1 MIRGAGKTIDW
12 LTFMLYVSLALI
24 GGLMVFAAEYPKND
38 FEWTALFQ
46 APAKQ
51 LWWVVISLVVF
62 SLVFMIETK
71 FWQTFAYIIY
81 AVTIVLLILVLFFG
95 STKKGATAWF
105 NIGGFSLQP
114 SELAK
119 LGTCLALSS
128 YLGYYKT
135 KLTNP
140 KALFISLSIFLL
152 PSVLILLQPDAGSTL
167 TFMSFFVVLFREGLN
182 PNLYLVALLL
192 ITIFITSLIFPLIH
206 LFSGATIVTNLI
218 LLLYQ
223 KRSRNWWLAFGGLL
237 LITIVAMVFNWGLES
252 LILNLGFCI
261 TLLYYGLRKGQYRTM
276 IGLAIILVMS
286 MGFAFTARTIF
297 DKFLEPHQKDRINV
311 WLRPELSDPR
321 GALYNVMQSKYAIG
335 AGGFAGKG
343 FLQGTMTKLNY
354 VPEQSTDFIFSTIG
368 EEQGFIG
375 VTAIIIIFLMLMI
388 RVTTIGERAKTAF
401 GRTLAYSIAGFLFVH
416 FFINIGMTMGLMPV
430 IGIPLPL
437 ISKGGTS
444 LLSFSIMMGI
454 LLRMDLERTR
464 G

>member
-1 MIRGAGKTIDW
+1 
-12 LTFMLYVSLALI
+12 MLYASLALI

-38 FEWTALFQ
+38 FEWQALFE
-46 APAKQ
+46 APTKQ

-62 SLVFMIETK
+62 GLVFMVETK
-71 FWQTFAYIIY
+71 FWQTFAYVIY
-81 AVTIVLLILVLFFG
+81 AVTLALLVLVLFFG

-105 NIGGFSLQP
+105 NLAGFSLQP

-135 KLTNP
+135 KLSNP
-140 KALFISLSIFLL
+140 KSIIICIAIFMFPAAL
-152 PSVLILLQPDAGSTL
+152 VLLQPDAGSTL

-182 PNLYLVALLL
+182 PNLYIVALLL

-206 LFSGATIVTNLI
+206 LFSAATIVANFI

-223 KRSRNWWLAFGGLL
+223 KRSRNWWISFASIFVFS
-237 LITIVAMVFNWGLES
+237 IIAMMFNWGVES
-252 LILNLGFCI
+252 LIVNLGLCI
-261 TLLYYGLRKGQYRTM
+261 TLLYNGIKKGQYRTM
-276 IGLAIILVMS
+276 IGLASILMVC
-286 MGFAFTARTIF
+286 MGFAYTARTIF
-297 DKFLEPHQKDRINV
+297 DKVLEPHQQDRINV

-321 GALYNVMQSKYAIG
+321 GALYNVLQSKYAIG

-354 VPEQSTDFIFSTIG
+354 VPEQATDFIFSTIG

-375 VTAIIIIFLMLMI
+375 VTAIIIIFLMLITRITM
-388 RVTTIGERAKTAF
+388 IGERAKTAF
-401 GRTLAYSIAGFLFVH
+401 GRTYAYSVAGFLFVH

-437 ISKGGTS
+437 VSKGGTS

-454 LLRMDLERTR
+454 LMKMDLERTR

>member
-1 MIRGAGKTIDW
+1 MIRSSGKTVDW
-12 LTFMLYVSLALI
+12 LTFMLYLSLSVI
-24 GGLMVFAAEYPKND
+24 GGLMVFAAEYPQSD
-38 FEWTALFQ
+38 FDWHYLFRS
-46 APAKQ
+46 PGKQ
-51 LWWVVISLVVF
+51 LWWVIISLGVLG
-62 SLVFMIETK
+62 LVFLVETK
-71 FWQTFAYIIY
+71 FWQTFAYVIY
-81 AVTIVLLILVLFFG
+81 AFTLALLILVLFVG

-119 LGTCLALSS
+119 LGTCLALAS

-135 KLTNP
+135 KLSNP
-140 KALFISLSIFLL
+140 KALIISLAIFLL
-152 PSVLILLQPDAGSTL
+152 PSALIILQPDAGSTL

-182 PNLYLVALLL
+182 PNLYLVAILL

-206 LFSGATIVTNLI
+206 LFSAATLITNFI

-223 KRSRNWWLAFGGLL
+223 KRQRNWWIGFAASLSFS
-237 LITIVAMVFNWGLES
+237 IVAMIYNWGIES
-252 LILNLGFCI
+252 LIINLGMCV
-261 TLLYYGLRKGQYRTM
+261 TLLFNGFKKGQYRTM
-276 IGLAIILVMS
+276 IGITAVLAIS

-297 DKFLEPHQKDRINV
+297 DKVLEPHQKDRINV

-335 AGGFAGKG
+335 AGGFVGKG

-375 VTAIIIIFLMLMI
+375 VTAIIIIFFMLI
-388 RVTTIGERAKTAF
+388 LRITTIGERSKTAF
-401 GRTLAYSIAGFLFVH
+401 GRTYAYSVAGFLFVH

-437 ISKGGTS
+437 VSKGGTS
-444 LLSFSIMMGI
+444 LLTFSIMMGI
-454 LLRMDLERTR
+454 LLKMDLERTR

>member
-1 MIRGAGKTIDW
+1 MIRVGKNIDW

-38 FEWTALFQ
+38 FEWHALFE

-51 LWWVVISLVVF
+51 LWWVVISIVVF
-62 SLVFMIETK
+62 GLVFMVETK
-71 FWQTFAYIIY
+71 FWQTFAYVIY
-81 AVTIVLLILVLFFG
+81 AVTLVLLVLVLFFG

-105 NIGGFSLQP
+105 NLAGFSLQP

-140 KALFISLSIFLL
+140 KSIIICIAIFMF
-152 PSVLILLQPDAGSTL
+152 PAVLVLLQPDAGSTL

-182 PNLYLVALLL
+182 PNLYIIALLL

-206 LFSGATIVTNLI
+206 LFSAATIVANFI
-218 LLLYQ
+218 LMLYQ
-223 KRSRNWWLAFGGLL
+223 KRSRNWWIAFASIFMLS
-237 LITIVAMVFNWGLES
+237 IIAMIFDWGIES
-252 LILNLGFCI
+252 LIVNLGLCT
-261 TLLYYGLRKGQYRTM
+261 TLLYNGLKRGQYRTM
-276 IGLAIILVMS
+276 IGLAAILVVS
-286 MGFAFTARTIF
+286 MGFAYTARTIF
-297 DKFLEPHQKDRINV
+297 DKVLEPHQKERINV

-335 AGGFAGKG
+335 AGGFTGKG

-354 VPEQSTDFIFSTIG
+354 VPEQATDFIFSTIG

-375 VTAIIIIFLMLMI
+375 VSAIIIIFLMLI
-388 RVTTIGERAKTAF
+388 TRITIIGERAKTAF
-401 GRTLAYSIAGFLFVH
+401 GRTYAYSVAGFLFVH
-416 FFINIGMTMGLMPV
+416 FFINIGMTMGIMPV

-437 ISKGGTS
+437 VSKGGTS
-444 LLSFSIMMGI
+444 LLSFSIMMGV
-454 LLRMDLERTR
+454 LLKMDLERTR